1 MIILFRKLRN
11 QFVRQKKVSSYL
23 LYALGEILLVVIG
36 ILIALGINNRSEYTK
51 DRKKEIYVLNSI
63 KSNLYEDIG
72 SLYEIIYAN
81 QQLLFRLDTI
91 STILSGSED
100 WPVLTLTTH
109 LEALTEV
116 YSFTT
121 NRTGIDQMISSSQ
134 MEIVENRQLIEQLL
148 LYYRDIEENTKG
160 NETALAEYS
169 RNTFGPKL
177 LMYDNMSDPMKPLSS
192 YRRDPFFS
200 NAVAVKQKHMRLMLA
215 DYLKI
220 QKKAQR
226 LGELM
231 GQELERLG

>member
-72 SLYEIIYAN
+72 SLYEIIYTN
-81 QQLLFRLDTI
+81 QQLLSRLDTI

-134 MEIVENRQLIEQLL
+134 MEIVENRQLIRTAFTLL
-148 LYYRDIEENTKG
+148 PGYR
-160 NETALAEYS
+160 
-169 RNTFGPKL
+169 
-177 LMYDNMSDPMKPLSS
+177 
-192 YRRDPFFS
+192 
-200 NAVAVKQKHMRLMLA
+200 
-215 DYLKI
+215 
-220 QKKAQR
+220 
-226 LGELM
+226 GEH
-231 GQELERLG
+231 